1 MPKKITF
8 FNQRFGNCAK
18 SVNFESKIKKME
30 KLQIYYGVQG
40 DGLTFGLLPSMA
52 RVLKKMFPD
61 AQPPESIFVVYDWR
75 VDFANYH
82 ANLEKYIFPA
92 LMGLK
97 NDDDLKQFKIIEFVK
112 TPEEQVT
119 YTIEQ
124 NNKQNDEEVQ
134 SLSRKSGAILDYV

>member
-1 MPKKITF
+1 M
-8 FNQRFGNCAK
+8 NQNR
-18 SVNFESKIKKME
+18 KKME

-40 DGLTFGLLPSMA
+40 DGMTFGFMPSTYRA
-52 RVLKKMFPD
+52 IKKMFPD

-82 ANLEKYIFPA
+82 GNLEKYIFPA

-97 NDDDLKQFKIIEFVK
+97 NDDDLKQFKTIEFVK
-112 TPEEQVT
+112 TPEEVVT

-124 NNKQNDEEVQ
+124 NNQNEQEIQPISRQ
-134 SLSRKSGAILDYV
+134 SRAILDYV